1 MDALRRSRRSA
12 RWMLAWFVA
21 FITAASIAPWVQ
33 AQPLQEVCSV
43 AGAVQLAPQ
52 GGDPADHATVHPLKC
67 ALCIGLTAPPP
78 APVVLAEPPHACAP
92 APLPLVSAPPASLTR
107 APLPARGPPHF
118 S

>member
-1 MDALRRSRRSA
+1 MDALRRSRRPA

-21 FITAASIAPWVQ
+21 FILAASVAPWVQ

-43 AGAVQLAPQ
+43 AGPVQVAPQ

-78 APVVLAEPPHACAP
+78 APVVLAEPPAALAHAL
-92 APLPLVSAPPASLTR
+92 LPLASAQVASLAR
-107 APLPARGPPHF
+107 APLPARGPPLF

>member
-12 RWMLAWFVA
+12 RWMLAWFAA
-21 FITAASIAPWVQ
+21 FILAASIAPWVQ

-43 AGAVQLAPQ
+43 AGPIQVAPQ

-78 APVVLAEPPHACAP
+78 VPVVLAVPPDTFAHALLLP
-92 APLPLVSAPPASLTR
+92 VSSPLATLTR
-107 APLPARGPPHF
+107 APLPARGPPLF